1 LKCSK
6 SKSVMS
12 LKKWIRRMGVIR
24 SGVIGAVISIVQAPW
39 SLVKMMDANRPSG
52 SILGSEPVPSEA
64 TRSSHKNI

>member
-1 LKCSK
+1 
-6 SKSVMS
+6 
-12 LKKWIRRMGVIR
+12 MGVIR